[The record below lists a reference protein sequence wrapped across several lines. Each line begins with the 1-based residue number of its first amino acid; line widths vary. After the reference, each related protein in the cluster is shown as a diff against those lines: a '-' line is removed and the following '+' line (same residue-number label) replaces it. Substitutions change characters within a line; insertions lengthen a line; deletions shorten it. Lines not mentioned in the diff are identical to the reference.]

1 MISLGIDIG
10 TTSISAAVLDGKKEL
25 ESLSVPNTAAV
36 SGLPYERLQSP
47 QIITDIVFRLAE
59 ELCAKYKINSIG
71 LTGQMHGI
79 ICTDKAGNA
88 VSPLYTWQDQRGG
101 IDDFYRSLDVGTN
114 TAPGFGLVTYLYN
127 KAHGLNDKS
136 AARIT
141 TIGSYIAMKLCR
153 LDQPYLHI
161 SDAHSLGGFDIGTL
175 IFTEKAQ
182 ALAGDVLPELKDGVI
197 GEYRGI
203 PVSVSVGDN
212 QASFLAAAG
221 TEEGRTLINI
231 GTGAQLSV
239 CIKKPITCEGLEVR
253 PLLRNSYL
261 LNGSPLCGGR
271 SYAIIERFIRSCLEE
286 CGYPAEGKLYSILN
300 QLAEKEQDDLP
311 VTDTRFCGTR
321 QQPELRGCIA
331 NISDTNLTCS
341 SLVRSTLIGMAE
353 ELYGYYTLALPH
365 IANKPSAA
373 NASGNAVKRNLALQR
388 ILENRFALP
397 LRLSPYGEDAA
408 AGAALYSAMNL

>member
-10 TTSISAAVLDGKKEL
+10 TTSISAAVLDGKEEL
-25 ESLSVPNTAAV
+25 ESFSVPNNAAV
-36 SGLPYERLQSP
+36 PGLPYERLQSP
-47 QIITDIVFRLAE
+47 EIITDTVFRLAE
-59 ELCAKYKINSIG
+59 ELCSKYKIGSIG

-79 ICTDKAGNA
+79 ICTDKAGTA
-88 VSPLYTWQDQRGG
+88 VSSLYTWQDQRGA
-101 IDDFYRSLDVGTN
+101 IDDFYLRIDAGTN
-114 TAPGFGLVTYLYN
+114 LAPGFGLVTYLYN
-127 KAHGLNDKS
+127 KTHDLNDKS
-136 AARIT
+136 TACIT
-141 TIGSYIAMKLCR
+141 TVGSYVAMKLCR
-153 LDQPYLHI
+153 LKQPYLHI

-175 IFTEKAQ
+175 AFTEKAQ
-182 ALAGDVLPELKDGVI
+182 LLAGDVLPELKDGII

-221 TEEGRTLINI
+221 TTEGSTLINI

-239 CIKKPITCEGLEVR
+239 CIEKPITCEGLEVR

-286 CGYPAEGKLYSILN
+286 CGTHVEGKLYSVLN
-300 QLAEKEQDDLP
+300 QLALKEQDDLP

-321 QQPELRGCIA
+321 QHPQLRGSIT
-331 NISDTNLTCS
+331 NISDTNFTCS

-353 ELYGYYTLALPH
+353 ELYGYYALALPH
-365 IANKPSAA
+365 ITNKPSAA
-373 NASGNAVKRNLALQR
+373 NASGNAVKRNPALQK